1 MCLIV
6 NLFAGP
12 GSGKSTTCAGVFSKL
27 KLANVNCEMALE
39 YAKEKVWENSLET
52 LDDQIYVFANQL
64 HRLNRLKNKVD
75 VIITDSPLL
84 LSIIYDKE
92 YNYPFIELVVN
103 EFRKFNNINFYI
115 KRNSFYNSKGR
126 LQTLE
131 ESIEKD
137 NEITNLL
144 NSHNISYIS
153 LNKENAVDSIV
164 EDVLNQL
171 KKNN

>member
-171 KKNN
+171 KKK